1 MNNFQKIGGVAAI
14 VEAVC
19 YIIGFCVF
27 IFFLDGPSFLEPVKN
42 AEFMIN
48 NQMLILSTI
57 TVIYIFAAL
66 ALLVLILALHE
77 RLKAAQPMMMATAT
91 SLGVIWVGIVLASG
105 MIFIVGS
112 QAVVAF
118 FPTDPERAGTIW
130 MTVGI
135 ISNAIGG
142 GTEFVGGVWIL
153 LISLASMSAKELS
166 KPLNYL
172 GIILG
177 IAGILSIAP
186 MLADA
191 VEVFG
196 LGQIIW
202 FIWIGIIMITKR
214 QT

>member
-1 MNNFQKIGGVAAI
+1 MKNFQKVGGVAAI
-14 VEAVC
+14 VEAAC
-19 YIIGFCVF
+19 YIVGFCVF

-48 NQMLILSTI
+48 NQVLILSTI
-57 TVIYIFAAL
+57 TVIYVFAAL

-77 RLKAAQPMMMATAT
+77 RLKAAKPMMMATAT
-91 SLGVIWVGIVLASG
+91 SLGIIWVGIVLASG

-112 QAVVAF
+112 QAVVAL

-130 MTVGI
+130 MAVGI
-135 ISNAIGG
+135 ISDAIGG

-153 LISLASMSAKELS
+153 LISLTSISVKEFS

-177 IAGILSIAP
+177 VAGILSIIP
-186 MLADA
+186 LLVDA
-191 VEVFG
+191 VAVFG